1 MKLCK
6 TWLFMM
12 VAVLC
17 LCLAPGTAPAADRA
31 QVLKQGAEKLKALFG
46 ESEGKALM
54 QNVDLFKQAG
64 LSYQPSLVLPVEGLI
79 GCKDKEQLRILLGMY
94 AFDANYALLFGKKQE
109 FGAANTLVVKSIPER
124 LNMGSKLKFKSFTQ
138 DELKKIADN
147 PNDPANRD
155 LYIKYV
161 IANFHDLFQAAE
173 SDQEIMATMVDAL
186 YGSIVQCLYVSSR
199 LALAAGT
206 GEKLVDLFNDQAKR
220 LDKFQQVLEAYA
232 GDPELAGLVERP
244 ERQPVIRPVF
254 ELLKAKKGNLSE
266 AYVKKI
272 LSSIEPERGKVAEK
286 CD

>member
-12 VAVLC
+12 VAGLC
-17 LCLAPGTAPAADRA
+17 LCLVPGTAPAADRA

-124 LNMGSKLKFKSFTQ
+124 LNMGGKLKFKTFTQ
-138 DELKKIADN
+138 DEIKKIADN

-161 IANFHDLFQAAE
+161 IANFHDLFQTAE
-173 SDQEIMATMVDAL
+173 SDQEIMAMMVDAL

-272 LSSIEPERGKVAEK
+272 LSSIEPERNKVVEK